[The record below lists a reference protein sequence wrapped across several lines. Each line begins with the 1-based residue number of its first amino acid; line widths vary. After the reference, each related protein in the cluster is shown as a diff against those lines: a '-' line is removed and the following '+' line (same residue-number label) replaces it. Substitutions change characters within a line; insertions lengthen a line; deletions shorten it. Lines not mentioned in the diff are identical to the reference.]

1 MGLMSLL
8 GMLDATDDIEEVVR
22 WHLSANCYPPLNET
36 YVPMCV
42 EAIRA
47 CKMQTDENEK
57 IMLQLPK
64 GMFYKGDQTLVDAWT
79 VVEAFHLEGF
89 LMEDEYE
96 NED

>member
-8 GMLDATDDIEEVVR
+8 GMMEVIDDVEQVVR
-22 WHLSANCYPPLNET
+22 WHLSANCYPPLPEA

-57 IMLQLPK
+57 IMVQLPD
-64 GMFYKGDQTLVDAWT
+64 GMFYKDDQTLVDVWT
-79 VVEAFHLEGF
+79 VIEAFHLEGF

-96 NED
+96 HED